1 MKDPAHPP
9 GPEFGKAS
17 DTAEGQRQHMI
28 AALDD
33 RQRDAFQMLKDQQ
46 AGKRQELQKAQEG
59 VRDEQIA
66 QRTQRHLL
74 QDKELRLDHDAHK
87 HKLKRPQDLS
97 RAVEDFMAGRD
108 TPVTREYNC
117 QLSNACGRAKQDVD
131 NQNNQARQRRQEAQ
145 QREQDRFLRKATR
158 QRATPE
164 FTMAA
169 KDTSW
174 SRAFNR
180 AAEQEV
186 DRENEHDINRG
197 LDEPRTR

>member
-28 AALDD
+28 AALDEG
-33 RQRDAFQMLKDQQ
+33 QREAFQKLNDQQ
-46 AGKRQELQKAQEG
+46 GDKQQELQKAQER
-59 VRDEQIA
+59 VRDEQTA
-66 QRTQRHLL
+66 QLMRRHLL
-74 QDKELRLDHDAHK
+74 QDKQLRLEHDAHR

-97 RAVEDFMAGRD
+97 RAVEDFMTGRD
-108 TPVTREYNC
+108 TPVTREYNR
-117 QLSNACGRAKQDVD
+117 QLSNANSRAKQDVD
-131 NQNNQARQRRQEAQ
+131 HKNNHARQQQQEAQ
-145 QREQDRFLRKATR
+145 QREQDRFLRKATKR
-158 QRATPE
+158 RATPE
-164 FTMAA
+164 FSMAA

-180 AAEQEV
+180 AAKQEI
-186 DRENEHDINRG
+186 DRGNERDINRD